1 MHVYILIRLG
11 FDVCKIMVF
20 SWLLGLMII
29 GINMYFLSTSFVGW
43 LVHNS
48 LPKYA
53 NVLVGLLVFPL
64 MLVYVVAVIYLTF
77 RKDTVVTFVADSAQ
91 LAVVDA
97 EKAKAAAAGDDDE
110 DHDHRP
116 VPFRQD
122 LADIP
127 LPE

>member
-1 MHVYILIRLG
+1 LQII
-11 FDVCKIMVF
+11 VF

-43 LVHNS
+43 LIHNS

-53 NVLVGLLVFPL
+53 NVLVGLVVFPL
-64 MLVYVVAVIYLTF
+64 MLIYVIAVIYLTF
-77 RKDTVVTFVADSAQ
+77 RKDTVVTFVADSTQ
-91 LAVVDA
+91 VDA
-97 EKAKAAAAGDDDE
+97 EKAKVAGEEEEDDQ
-110 DHDHRP
+110 P

>member
-1 MHVYILIRLG
+1 LQII
-11 FDVCKIMVF
+11 VF

-43 LVHNS
+43 LIHNS

-53 NVLVGLLVFPL
+53 NVLVGLVVFPL
-64 MLVYVVAVIYLTF
+64 MLIYVVAVIYLTF
-77 RKDTVVTFVADSAQ
+77 RKDTVVTFVADSTQ
-91 LAVVDA
+91 VDA
-97 EKAKAAAAGDDDE
+97 EKAKAVGEKEEDDQ
-110 DHDHRP
+110 P